1 MATRTTKISR
11 NYPQEEEHD
20 KYWDSEKEEQS
31 IQYWTALREDISKL
45 EKDIEVV
52 GKVRDGLLS
61 VEDLDREFVTTIMD
75 DWVIDTGE
83 RYLEDLE
90 EKLEEHKEEEEEV

>member
-1 MATRTTKISR
+1 MHS
-11 NYPQEEEHD
+11 
-20 KYWDSEKEEQS
+20 
-31 IQYWTALREDISKL
+31 
-45 EKDIEVV
+45 
-52 GKVRDGLLS
+52 
-61 VEDLDREFVTTIMD
+61 LDREFVTTIMD